1 MPRMFFT
8 FNANT
13 FKTNASA
20 SNIKFPDTPEAHQ
33 IADMLAQKLYNHP
46 AQKPSVDRDQRSS
59 NLSTVFVDKDV
70 AETFWPFITTPPEQM
85 SVQQNIKSQIE
96 DAETQSISQSD
107 LFLQLQVQNPQ
118 PTILHSAT
126 ITSNAQLDARRS
138 STYISTVNNQFCP
151 KYPIL
156 AE

>member
-70 AETFWPFITTPPEQM
+70 AETVWPFITMPPEQIPIPSASKIQFPQTKIRSQTNSTIYPGCTL
-85 SVQQNIKSQIE
+85 SVQQNDPHAPYISNAPGCTLSVQQHIKSQIE
-96 DAETQSISQSD
+96 DA
-107 LFLQLQVQNPQ
+107 
-118 PTILHSAT
+118 
-126 ITSNAQLDARRS
+126 
-138 STYISTVNNQFCP
+138 
-151 KYPIL
+151 
-156 AE
+156 